1 MLIAPEDRQLA
12 LDDVQ
17 GMFVLLGGGILLA
30 AFILLIEYIKRKREI
45 RKVEQI
51 NVEEYS
57 RKKGRSKSLI
67 VKETSIAEPFKPLT
81 AY

>member
-1 MLIAPEDRQLA
+1 MLIAPEDRQLT

-30 AFILLIEYIKRKREI
+30 SFILLVEYIKQKRET
-45 RKVEQI
+45 RKI
-51 NVEEYS
+51 AKIKT
-57 RKKGRSKSLI
+57 KKQFKKNKRSKSLT
-67 VKETSIAEPFKPLT
+67 VKENSTIESFKPST

>member
-1 MLIAPEDRQLA
+1 MLIAPEDRQLT

-30 AFILLIEYIKRKREI
+30 AFILLVEYIKQKRET
-45 RKVEQI
+45 RKMAKI
-51 NVEEYS
+51 KT
-57 RKKGRSKSLI
+57 KKQFKKNKRSKSLT
-67 VKETSIAEPFKPLT
+67 VKENSIIESFKPST